1 MSDIEPRRK
10 PSLFGISSPA
20 WLCRIRAHVMDTLPK
35 VYGPRGT
42 IMLGK
47 GIICM
52 CFGFAYIGVLKT
64 SPSAGLEL
72 VLRIMP
78 LPLWGVMWFITGF
91 MLIAAAFKVDHSK
104 ALGMLTGMLSIW
116 ALSYID
122 YFARVPVLPN
132 GNDNTSFLFAAILG
146 GMALSAA
153 GIARMLNH
161 GKSHPEVIDAP
172 GEATQHE

>member
-1 MSDIEPRRK
+1 MFNMKPRV
-10 PSLFGISSPA
+10 SLSGRRHPA
-20 WLCRIRAHVMDTLPK
+20 WLCVVRMYVMSVLPK

-47 GIICM
+47 GIICL

-64 SPSAGLEL
+64 PPSPGLNL
-72 VLRIMP
+72 VLDIMP

-91 MLIAAAFKVDHSK
+91 MLIAAAFKVDHSR
-104 ALGMLTGMLSIW
+104 ALGMLTGMLTMW
-116 ALSYID
+116 AISYID

-132 GNDNTSFLFAAILG
+132 GNDNTSFLFAAILA

-161 GKSHPEVIDAP
+161 GKSHPEVIEAP
-172 GEATQHE
+172 GEATPDD

>member
-1 MSDIEPRRK
+1 MSDMNRK
-10 PSLFGISSPA
+10 PSLFGITSPG
-20 WLCRIRAHVMDTLPK
+20 WLCRLRRDVMAILPK

-47 GIICM
+47 GIICL
-52 CFGFAYIGVLKT
+52 CFGFAYIGILNT
-64 SPSAGLEL
+64 TPSPGLEL

-91 MLIAAAFKVDHSK
+91 MLIAAAFRVDHSR
-104 ALGMLTGMLSIW
+104 ALGMLTGMLSMW
-116 ALSYID
+116 AWSYID

-132 GNDNTSFLFAAILG
+132 GNDNTSFLFAAILA

-153 GIARMLNH
+153 GIARMFNH
-161 GKSHPEVIDAP
+161 GKSHQEVIEAP
-172 GEATQHE
+172 GEAARDD

>member
-1 MSDIEPRRK
+1 MFSRVKKYLRPKWMCKVRRN
-10 PSLFGISSPA
+10 A
-20 WLCRIRAHVMDTLPK
+20 MDMLPK

-47 GIICM
+47 GIICL

-64 SPSAGLEL
+64 APSPGLDL
-72 VLRIMP
+72 VIRIMP
-78 LPLWGVMWFITGF
+78 LPLWGVLWFIAGF
-91 MLIAAAFKVDHSK
+91 MLIAAAFRVDHSR
-104 ALGMLTGMLSIW
+104 ALGMLTAMLSIW

-122 YFARVPVLPN
+122 YFGRVPVLPN
-132 GNDNTSFLFAAILG
+132 GNDNTAFLFAAILA

-161 GKSHPEVIDAP
+161 GKSHPEIIVAP
-172 GEATQHE
+172 GEATSDD

>member
-1 MSDIEPRRK
+1 MKRK
-10 PSLFGISSPA
+10 PG
-20 WLCRIRAHVMDTLPK
+20 WLCKVRRYVLDTFPK

-47 GIICM
+47 GIICL
-52 CFGFAYIGVLKT
+52 CFGYSYIGVLKT
-64 SPSAGLEL
+64 TPSAALDL

-78 LPLWGVMWFITGF
+78 LPLWGVAWFIAGF
-91 MLIAAAFKVDHSK
+91 MLIAAAFKVDHSR
-104 ALGMLTGMLSIW
+104 ALGLLTAMLSIW

-122 YFARVPVLPN
+122 YFFRVPILPN
-132 GNDNTSFLFAAILG
+132 GNDNTAFLGAAIFA

-161 GKSHPEVIDAP
+161 GKSHPEVIEAP
-172 GEATQHE
+172 GEATPND